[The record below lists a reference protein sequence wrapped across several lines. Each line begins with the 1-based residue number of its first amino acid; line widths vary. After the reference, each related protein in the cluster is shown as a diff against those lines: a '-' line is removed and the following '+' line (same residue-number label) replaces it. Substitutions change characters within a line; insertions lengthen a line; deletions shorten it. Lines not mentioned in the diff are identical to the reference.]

1 MDDERE
7 KHLRNPRVPQPLTD
21 LWSVGNWRN
30 ISLALDDAASPDS
43 SAKTWEFE
51 RFCRAQLAPLLR
63 LVPLRELRISVS
75 VDAGGEFW
83 SCLFCN
89 QKLATKDFEADLW
102 SFGNWRNISLVLGDA
117 VSPDSCAKTWEFE
130 RFSKSADTASEG
142 GRNEI
147 LRQLPKDQNSA

>member
-30 ISLALDDAASPDS
+30 ISLALGDAA
-43 SAKTWEFE
+43 
-51 RFCRAQLAPLLR
+51 
-63 LVPLRELRISVS
+63 
-75 VDAGGEFW
+75 
-83 SCLFCN
+83 
-89 QKLATKDFEADLW
+89 
-102 SFGNWRNISLVLGDA
+102 
-117 VSPDSCAKTWEFE
+117 SPDSCAKTWEFE

-147 LRQLPKDQNSA
+147 LRQFAKRSKFGLWRLVADARSKLGLSALVAGGRVCSDCLVVP